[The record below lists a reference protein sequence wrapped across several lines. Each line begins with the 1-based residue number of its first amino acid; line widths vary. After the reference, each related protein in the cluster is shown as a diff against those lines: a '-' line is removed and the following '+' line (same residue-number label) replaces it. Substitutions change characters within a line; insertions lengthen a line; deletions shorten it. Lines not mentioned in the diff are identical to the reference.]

1 MAAVGLEARII
12 KVASGG
18 LDESVLWGNVCE
30 DGVLR
35 RVERA
40 VGRFGG
46 SVLGEGGEY
55 ETLVVAG
62 PRGVWKGNI
71 KVGEGERVVRR
82 GEGGEG
88 WVEFLGEGRVEM
100 FEGGGEGE
108 REGEGEGEGEREAE
122 GKWRERLKM
131 PGLWDERFEML
142 LEDVQRVNVEG
153 MVREMEGVSEV
164 LAAGE
169 GFKVK
174 EISSRRHSWAKE
186 STAVLSGSTLFISHL
201 TGFAGSDIEDEMM
214 EICTRLSGY
223 LVDYKRSP
231 SDIVFTTILLRSMA
245 DFAKVNVVY
254 AKLFTKPNP
263 PARAT
268 VGAGNTLPKG
278 VDVVLSAVVHMGP
291 RGHLSGLHV
300 QSRSYWAPANIG
312 PYSQAIA
319 VKGSEETEGSLV
331 YVAGQIPLVPATM
344 EVLKDESPQ
353 DTALDLFRKQVVLA
367 LQHLWRMGI
376 EMEVSWWTGAIAFL
390 VGGEDV
396 GQKALVASLCWEKMH
411 QRQPDEEG
419 DDEDAPGRPDAW
431 DKKYGGLGSLSL
443 EPESRSKLPDFE
455 KVSLTGSMKSLV
467 PGFFAVQMDEL
478 PRGCEIEWQSLGIAH
493 SKVRMSLGQ
502 LAGLR
507 LRQCTIIE
515 GAMTVACVEIPLST
529 SHHFDETEG
538 LKVLNKAMKCFGQ
551 EVHVVIYTPHPATFS
566 SIKAQIIPCRGI
578 WGCGRIELA
587 AGVVARY
594 KGTL

>member
-30 DGVLR
+30 EGVLR

-62 PRGVWKGNI
+62 PRDVWKGKV

-88 WVEFLGEGRVEM
+88 WVEFLGEGMVEM
-100 FEGGGEGE
+100 FEGEGPGE
-108 REGEGEGEGEREAE
+108 RERAEEREEE
-122 GKWRERLKM
+122 GKWRERLKR
-131 PGLWDERFEML
+131 PGLWDERFERL
-142 LEDVQRVNVEG
+142 LEDVQGVNVEE
-153 MVREMEGVSEV
+153 MVREMEGVPGV
-164 LAAGE
+164 PADGE
-169 GFKVK
+169 GFEVK
-174 EISSRRHSWAKE
+174 EISNVRHSWAKE
-186 STAVLSGSTLFISHL
+186 SPAVLSGSTLFISHL
-201 TGFAGSDIEDEMM
+201 TGFAGSDIEDAMM
-214 EICTRLSGY
+214 EICTKLSGY

-245 DFAKVNVVY
+245 DFAKANAVY
-254 AKLFTKPNP
+254 GKLFTEPNP

-291 RGHLSGLHV
+291 RGHLRGLHV

-319 VKGSEETEGSLV
+319 VKGSEEAEGSLV

-344 EVLKDESPQ
+344 EVLKEGSPQ
-353 DTALDLFRKQVVLA
+353 DTAMDLFRKQAVLA
-367 LQHLWRMGI
+367 LQHLWRIGI

-396 GQKALVASLCWEKMH
+396 RQKARIALLCWEKMH

-419 DDEDAPGRPDAW
+419 DDEDAPGRLDAW
-431 DKKYGGLGSLSL
+431 DKKYGGLGSLSM
-443 EPESRSKLPDFE
+443 EPESRSKPPDFE

-493 SKVRMSLGQ
+493 SKVQMGLGQ
-502 LAGLR
+502 LAGLK
-507 LRQCTIIE
+507 LRQCTVIE
-515 GAMTVACVEIPLST
+515 GAMTVAYVEIPLST
-529 SHHFDETEG
+529 SHHSDQTEC
-538 LKVLNKAMKCFGQ
+538 LEVLTKAMKGFGK
-551 EVHVVIYTPHPATFS
+551 EVHVVIYTPHPAAFS
-566 SIKAQIIPCRGI
+566 SITAQIVPCRGI
-578 WGCGRIELA
+578 WGGDMVELA

-594 KGTL
+594 KGNL